1 MIVLPGGAHATL
13 NEAAPQ
19 DIPYTVQFWSERADY
34 DEANVGSIGDK
45 YEYIGLKNFTGAEGH
60 VPDLL
65 TVDPSGVQFPDIE
78 LATSSNPELFAKLYH
93 LNAEYTKAQ
102 NTHDDAGVRPLNAT
116 KKNVYN
122 VFFDREVY
130 EVVFEKDNHSKDNT
144 FDPVISKNGT
154 TYDAKANPYTLRLRF
169 GQAFGDAW
177 PFDKDIMEVP
187 VQGKRGYGLTGWEVM
202 NAQSKWNYV
211 DTPPYR
217 LTYSEFVQYAGQIKA
232 SISRPGVSYTDRTIA
247 MGITDSR
254 NTHPVF
260 VDFALEGFEDG
271 LQPREFP
278 VDEALS
284 YWKSDTTYIG
294 YSFPVPQLQGFER
307 VATTKR
313 QQVVKSQAAL
323 DKINAAR
330 GDATPLTFID
340 TLYGTKRATNG
351 YLRLEY
357 KRQKFSLF
365 LDADPRVPKAD
376 SDYSAENTL
385 TVPYG
390 MPTADLNLP
399 TPTKPSDLG
408 DEFVFRGWAW
418 DSAGASLLAESSR
431 AMPNYNVAI
440 HAFWD
445 VERHVVFNLDGGAV
459 DGSTDQINRTQFDG
473 QAVEF
478 PTPTRDG
485 YTFIGWADDNTE
497 GKTYKST
504 DKPKVD
510 GNMSFTAKWDQHPD
524 LQVKDASVAAGDD
537 FDVKSLVV
545 KAEDVEDGVL
555 TDQVK
560 LVDDG
565 GLDVSKP
572 GKYTVT
578 FEVVDSA
585 GAKATKSAVVT
596 VNMKMVAL
604 NEVPSLEVKD
614 ASVAAGDDFDVKS
627 LVVKAEDVE
636 DGVLTD
642 QVKLVDDGGLDVSKP
657 GKYTVTFE
665 VVDSAGAKATK
676 SAVVT
681 VNMKMVALNEVP
693 SLEVK
698 DASVAAGDDFDV
710 KSLVVKAEDVEDGV
724 LTDQVKLV
732 DDGGLDVSKPGK
744 YTVTFEVVD
753 SAGAK
758 ATKSAVVTVNMKMVA
773 LNEVPSLEVKD
784 ASVAAGDD
792 FDVKS
797 LVVKAEDV
805 EDGVLTD
812 QVKLVDDGGLDVS
825 KPGKYTVTFEVVDSA
840 GAKATKS
847 AVVTVNMKMV
857 ALNEVPSL
865 EVKDA
870 SVAAGDDFDVKS
882 LVVKAEDV
890 EDGVLT
896 DQVKL
901 VDDGGLDVSK
911 PGKYTVTFEV
921 VDSAGAKATKSAVV
935 TVNMKMVALN
945 EVPSLEVKDAS
956 VAAGDDFDVKSLVVK
971 AEDVEDGVLTDQVK
985 LVDDGGLDVSK
996 PGKYTVTFEVVDSAG
1011 AKATKSAVVTVNMK
1025 MVALNEVP
1033 SLEVKDASV
1042 AAGDD
1047 FDVKSLV
1054 VKAEDVEDGVLTDQV
1069 KLVDDGGLDVSKP
1082 GKYTVTFEVVDSAG
1096 AKATKSAV
1104 VTVNMKMVALNE
1116 VPSLEV
1122 KDASVAAGD
1131 DFDVKSLVVKA
1142 EDVEDGVLT
1151 DQVKLVDDGGLDVS
1165 KPGKYTVTFEVVD
1178 SAGAKATKSAVVTVN
1193 MKMVALNEVP
1203 SLEVKDASVAA
1214 GDDFDVKSLVV
1225 KAEDVEDGVLTDQ
1238 VKLVDDGGLDV
1249 SKPGKYTVTFEV
1261 VDSAG
1266 AKATKSAVVTV
1277 NMKMVALNEVPSL
1290 EVKDA
1295 SVAAGDDFDV
1305 KSLVVKAEDVEDG
1318 VLTDQ
1323 VKLVDDGGLDVSKPG
1338 KYTVTFEV
1346 VDSAGA
1352 KATKSAVVTVNMKMV
1367 ALNEVPS
1374 LEVKDASVAAGDDF
1388 DVKSLVVKAED
1399 VEDGVLTD
1407 QVKLVDDGGLDVSKP
1422 GKYTVTF
1429 EVVDSAGAKATKS
1442 AVVTVNMKMVALNE
1456 VPSLEVKDASVAA
1469 GDDFDVKSLVV
1480 KAEDVEDGVLTDQV
1494 KLVDDGGLD
1503 VSKPGKYT
1511 VTFEVV
1517 DSAGAK
1523 ATKSA
1528 VVTVNMKMVALNE
1541 VPSLEVK
1548 DASVAA
1554 GDDFDVKSLVVKA
1567 EDVEDGVLTDQ
1578 VKLVDD
1584 GGLDVSK
1591 PGKYTVTFEVV
1602 DSAGAKATKSA
1613 VVTVNMKMVA
1623 LNEVPSLEVKDA
1635 SVAAGDDFDVKS
1647 LVVKAEDV
1655 EDGVLTDQVKL
1666 VDDGGLDVSKPGKY
1680 TVTFEVVDSAG
1691 AKATKSAVVTVNMKM
1706 VALNEV
1712 PSLEVKDASVAAGD
1726 DFDVKSLVVKAED
1739 VEDGV
1744 LTDQVKL
1751 VDDGGLD
1758 VSKPGKY
1765 TVTFEVVDSAGA
1777 KATKSAVVTV
1787 LAKEAPAPGEPTGNQ
1802 SVNPAPQATPHPSTQ
1817 PSASAGKLAWTGADS
1832 RNLATFAGAMLLM
1845 GAALVATRRRVK

>member
-1 MIVLPGGAHATL
+1 MRNTSRARLLFAALFSFLLIVLPGGAHAAL
-13 NEAAPQ
+13 NEGTPKDVQ
-19 DIPYTVQFWSERADY
+19 YTVQFWSERADY

-524 LQVKDASVAAGDD
+524 LQVKDASVAAGDE

-614 ASVAAGDDFDVKS
+614 ASVAAGDEFDVKS

-698 DASVAAGDDFDV
+698 DASVAAGDEFDV

-784 ASVAAGDD
+784 ASVAAGDE

-870 SVAAGDDFDVKS
+870 SVAAGDEFDVKS

-956 VAAGDDFDVKSLVVK
+956 VAAGDEFDVKSLVVK

-1042 AAGDD
+1042 AAGDE

-1131 DFDVKSLVVKA
+1131 EFDVKSLVVKA

-1214 GDDFDVKSLVV
+1214 GDEFDVKSLVV

-1295 SVAAGDDFDV
+1295 SVAAGDEFDV

-1374 LEVKDASVAAGDDF
+1374 LEVKDASVAAGDEF

-1469 GDDFDVKSLVV
+1469 GD
-1480 KAEDVEDGVLTDQV
+1480 E
-1494 KLVDDGGLD
+1494 
-1503 VSKPGKYT
+1503 
-1511 VTFEVV
+1511 
-1517 DSAGAK
+1517 
-1523 ATKSA
+1523 
-1528 VVTVNMKMVALNE
+1528 
-1541 VPSLEVK
+1541 
-1548 DASVAA
+1548 
-1554 GDDFDVKSLVVKA
+1554 
-1567 EDVEDGVLTDQ
+1567 
-1578 VKLVDD
+1578 
-1584 GGLDVSK
+1584 
-1591 PGKYTVTFEVV
+1591 
-1602 DSAGAKATKSA
+1602 
-1613 VVTVNMKMVA
+1613 
-1623 LNEVPSLEVKDA
+1623 
-1635 SVAAGDDFDVKS
+1635 
-1647 LVVKAEDV
+1647 
-1655 EDGVLTDQVKL
+1655 
-1666 VDDGGLDVSKPGKY
+1666 
-1680 TVTFEVVDSAG
+1680 
-1691 AKATKSAVVTVNMKM
+1691 
-1706 VALNEV
+1706 
-1712 PSLEVKDASVAAGD
+1712 
-1726 DFDVKSLVVKAED
+1726 FDVKSLVVKAED

-1787 LAKEAPAPGEPTGNQ
+1787 LAKETPAPGEPTDNQ

-1817 PSASAGKLAWTGADS
+1817 PPASAGKLAWTGADS
-1832 RNLATFAGAMLLM
+1832 RNLAAVAGAMLLM

>member
-1 MIVLPGGAHATL
+1 MIVLPGGAHAAL
-13 NEAAPQ
+13 NEGTPKDVQ
-19 DIPYTVQFWSERADY
+19 YTVQFWSERADY

-524 LQVKDASVAAGDD
+524 LQVKDASVAAGDE

-614 ASVAAGDDFDVKS
+614 ASVAAGDEFDVKS

-698 DASVAAGDDFDV
+698 DASVAAGDEFDV

-784 ASVAAGDD
+784 ASVAAGDE

-870 SVAAGDDFDVKS
+870 SVAAGDEFDVKS

-956 VAAGDDFDVKSLVVK
+956 VAAGDEFDVKSLVVK

-1042 AAGDD
+1042 AAGDE

-1131 DFDVKSLVVKA
+1131 EFDVKSLVVKA

-1214 GDDFDVKSLVV
+1214 GDEFDVKSLVV

-1295 SVAAGDDFDV
+1295 SVAAGDEFDV

-1374 LEVKDASVAAGDDF
+1374 LEVKDASVAAGDEF

-1469 GDDFDVKSLVV
+1469 GD
-1480 KAEDVEDGVLTDQV
+1480 E
-1494 KLVDDGGLD
+1494 
-1503 VSKPGKYT
+1503 
-1511 VTFEVV
+1511 
-1517 DSAGAK
+1517 
-1523 ATKSA
+1523 
-1528 VVTVNMKMVALNE
+1528 
-1541 VPSLEVK
+1541 
-1548 DASVAA
+1548 
-1554 GDDFDVKSLVVKA
+1554 
-1567 EDVEDGVLTDQ
+1567 
-1578 VKLVDD
+1578 
-1584 GGLDVSK
+1584 
-1591 PGKYTVTFEVV
+1591 
-1602 DSAGAKATKSA
+1602 
-1613 VVTVNMKMVA
+1613 
-1623 LNEVPSLEVKDA
+1623 
-1635 SVAAGDDFDVKS
+1635 
-1647 LVVKAEDV
+1647 
-1655 EDGVLTDQVKL
+1655 
-1666 VDDGGLDVSKPGKY
+1666 
-1680 TVTFEVVDSAG
+1680 
-1691 AKATKSAVVTVNMKM
+1691 
-1706 VALNEV
+1706 
-1712 PSLEVKDASVAAGD
+1712 
-1726 DFDVKSLVVKAED
+1726 FDVKSLVVKAED

-1787 LAKEAPAPGEPTGNQ
+1787 LAKETPAPGEPTDNQ

-1817 PSASAGKLAWTGADS
+1817 PPASAGKLAWTGADS
-1832 RNLATFAGAMLLM
+1832 RNLAAVAGAMLLM